1 MKQRYIPAFIM
12 LLAGAITC
20 AICMIKKYE
29 VLYSLELLLGALVIF
44 YIIGRIVQKIAEKQL
59 VVVIEEEK
67 EEDTPEEGEEQKES
81 EEQEEISEEEDKAE

>member
-29 VLYSLELLLGALVIF
+29 VLYSLKLLLGALVIF

-59 VVVIEEEK
+59 VVVIKEEK
-67 EEDTPEEGEEQKES
+67 EEDTPEEGEEQEES
-81 EEQEEISEEEDKAE
+81 EEEEEISEEEDKTE